1 MNLNIP
7 ISAPFDLPAE
17 SVASLPRPLLPFAR
31 LWLRRL
37 LALQRLNEIHAGA
50 LAMEGRFHD
59 NLLAVLGLSI
69 DVSEGDLVRIPRQG
83 GAVVVANHPFGGVE
97 GIALLSILTSVRPDV
112 RILANS
118 LIDRVPQLREHCF
131 FVDPFGTGRSA
142 RGNIRGIKGA
152 MEWVEDGGLLAVF
165 PAGEV
170 SHLSAASG
178 RVADPQ
184 WSPTIARI
192 IRRTKAPAVPVYF
205 AGRNGALFQL
215 AGLLHPRL
223 RTALLPRELLNK
235 RGMVLRAR
243 IGNAV
248 PFSRL
253 GSFADDASMIGHL
266 RERTYFLRHREEPSR
281 AVSRAVSRG
290 RNPAGRVAGT
300 DLPMAVA
307 PPEDRREWL
316 REIAS
321 LPASQHL
328 LSHGE
333 FQVHYASADQ
343 IPHLLR
349 EIGRLRELAF
359 RSVGEGTG
367 RSLDLDRFDPHYHH
381 LFLFDGGRQE
391 IAGAYRIGASD
402 RIAGWFG
409 QEGLYTGTLFRYGG
423 EFLRDLGPALELGRS
438 FLQPCYQKSYN
449 PLMLLWK
456 GIGSYVARFPRYRC
470 LFGPVSIS
478 GEYSLAS
485 RRLMAG
491 FLRHHRYDAELGRL
505 VEPRTPMPRFS
516 GGAAGCWSPELAPS
530 LEDLAS
536 LVAEMEGDGR
546 GIPVLLR
553 QYLRL
558 GGRLL
563 AFNIDPAF
571 SNVLDALLYVDL
583 AKTERPLL
591 ERYMGKEGAEKVLG
605 RA

>member
-7 ISAPFDLPAE
+7 LSAPFDLPAE
-17 SVASLPRPLLPFAR
+17 SVASLPGPLLPFAR
-31 LWLRRL
+31 LWLARL

-69 DVSEGDLVRIPRQG
+69 DVSGGDLVRVPRQG
-83 GAVVVANHPFGGVE
+83 GVVVVANHPFGGVE

-131 FVDPFGTGRSA
+131 FVDPFAGARSA
-142 RGNIRGIKGA
+142 MGNIRGIKGA

-178 RVADPQ
+178 RVADPE

-192 IRRTKAPAVPVYF
+192 IRRAKAPAVPVYF

-223 RTALLPRELLNK
+223 RTVLLPRELLNK

-243 IGNAV
+243 IGNPV

-253 GSFADDASMIGHL
+253 GSFAGDAAMIGHL
-266 RERTYFLRHREEPSR
+266 RERTYLLRHREEPR
-281 AVSRAVSRG
+281 GVASRG
-290 RNPAGRVAGT
+290 TGPAAAGT
-300 DLPMAVA
+300 ELRMAVA

-316 REIAS
+316 REIAA

-359 RSVGEGTG
+359 RSAGEGTG
-367 RSLDLDRFDPHYHH
+367 RALDLDRFDPHYHH
-381 LFLFDGGRQE
+381 LFLFDTCRQE

-423 EFLRDLGPALELGRS
+423 EFLRELGPALELGRS
-438 FLQPCYQKSYN
+438 FVQPCYQKSYN

-456 GIGSYVARFPRYRC
+456 GIGSYVARFPRYRR

-478 GEYSLAS
+478 GEYSAAS
-485 RRLMAG
+485 RDLMAG
-491 FLRHHRYDAELGRL
+491 FLRHHRYDAALGRL
-505 VEPRTPMPRFS
+505 VEPRTPISPHS
-516 GGAAGCWSPELAPS
+516 GGAAGRWSPELAPS

-536 LVAEMEGDGR
+536 LVGDMEGGAR

-563 AFNIDPAF
+563 AFNVDPAF

-583 AKTERPLL
+583 AATERPLL
-591 ERYMGKEGAEKVLG
+591 ERYMGKEGAEKFLG
-605 RA
+605 AGPGR